1 MSPSDTPTM
10 TFDLLI
16 LSPIVSVAVVALC
29 VEEPH
34 ITSLRSRLTWS
45 ALRAAGEKTRKP
57 VASATERPCTVR
69 GELLSPISDMWL
81 DLVTMR
87 RCP

>member
-1 MSPSDTPTM
+1 
-10 TFDLLI
+10 
-16 LSPIVSVAVVALC
+16 
-29 VEEPH
+29 
-34 ITSLRSRLTWS
+34 
-45 ALRAAGEKTRKP
+45 
-57 VASATERPCTVR
+57 VASATERPDTVR